1 MRSVNHKAYRHRL
14 SERLGILPAS
24 LKSGGIVIHG
34 ASVGE
39 VIALKPLIESCLAQ
53 FSDMPIT
60 VTTFT
65 PTGSEQVT
73 RLFGD
78 RVQHCYLPLDI
89 MPCTAS
95 FLGKLDPRI
104 LVIMETELW
113 PNLVSQAHKRGTK
126 LLLVNGRISDKSI
139 SSYKKFS
146 ALVKPCL
153 QRFDHIFAQNPENQ
167 ERFVRLGADAKK
179 CTNGGNLKFDLS
191 ATSNETK
198 QAELAAI
205 LPKNRPVIMVA
216 SSHQGDEELGFQ
228 AFKEVLRKLPD
239 ALLAVVPRHPERFDT
254 VFQLSKAHEFTTQRR
269 SESLPVGEQTNVWI
283 MDSLGEMMAAFP
295 LADLVVMGG
304 SFSTIGG
311 HNPLEPAVFRRP
323 IITGGDMAN
332 FDEIHQQLLN
342 QQGIITLTADSSNTA
357 VADQLAE
364 QALKL
369 LTDTEFAK
377 QLGNNAYQVVASNK
391 GATQRSVETINELVN
406 Q

>member
-1 MRSVNHKAYRHRL
+1 MRSINHKAYRHRI
-14 SERLGILPAS
+14 SERLGFLPNS
-24 LKSGGIVIHG
+24 LKAGGIVIHG

-39 VIALKPLIESCLAQ
+39 VIALKPLIESCIAK

-95 FLGKLDPRI
+95 FLSKTKPKV

-113 PNLVSQAHKRGTK
+113 PNLVAQAHKRGTK

-139 SSYKKFS
+139 NSYQKFS

-153 QRFDHIFAQNPENQ
+153 QRFDHIFAQNQENQ
-167 ERFVRLGADAKK
+167 ERFITLGADAER

-205 LPKNRPVIMVA
+205 LPENRPVIMLA
-216 SSHQGDEELGFQ
+216 SSHKGDEEIVFQ
-228 AFKEVLRKLPD
+228 AFTEILVNIPD

-254 VFQLSKAHEFTTQRR
+254 VFQLSKEHDFTTQRR
-269 SESLPVGEQTNVWI
+269 SEALSVGEQTNVWV

-311 HNPLEPAVFRRP
+311 HNPLEPAVFKRP
-323 IITGGDMAN
+323 IITGSDMSN
-332 FDEIHQQLLN
+332 FSEIHQQLLIK
-342 QQGIITLTADSSNTA
+342 QGVVSLTSGSSNTA

-364 QALKL
+364 RALKL
-369 LTDTEFAK
+369 LTDIEYAK
-377 QLGNNAYQVVASNK
+377 QLGDNAYQVVASHK
-391 GATQRSVETINELVN
+391 GATQRSVDTISELLN

>member
-1 MRSVNHKAYRHRL
+1 M
-14 SERLGILPAS
+14 LPAS
-24 LKSGGIVIHG
+24 LKSGGIIIHG

-39 VIALKPLIESCLAQ
+39 VIALKPLIESCISK

-95 FLGKLDPRI
+95 FLRKLNPRI

-139 SSYKKFS
+139 NSYQKFS

-153 QRFDHIFAQNPENQ
+153 QRFDHIYAQNQENQ
-167 ERFVRLGADAKK
+167 ERFVTLGAVPKR
-179 CTNGGNLKFDLS
+179 CSNGGNLKFDLS

-205 LPKNRPVIMVA
+205 LPKNRPVIMLA
-216 SSHQGDEELGFQ
+216 SSHQGDEEIGFQ
-228 AFKEVLRKLPD
+228 AFKEILRKLPD

-254 VFQLSKAHEFTTQRR
+254 VFQLSKAHKFTTQRR
-269 SESLPVGEQTNVWI
+269 SEALSVSEQTNVWI
-283 MDSLGEMMAAFP
+283 MDSLGELIAAFP
-295 LADLVVMGG
+295 LTDLVVMGG

-311 HNPLEPAVFRRP
+311 HNPLEPAVFKRP
-323 IITGGDMAN
+323 IITGSDMSN
-332 FDEIHQQLLN
+332 FSEIHQQLLIK
-342 QQGIITLTADSSNTA
+342 QGVISLKADSSNTV
-357 VADQLAE
+357 VAEQLAE

-369 LTDTEFAK
+369 LTNTDLAK
-377 QLGNNAYQVVASNK
+377 QLGDNAYQVVASNK
-391 GATQRSVETINELVN
+391 GATQRSIDTISELVN